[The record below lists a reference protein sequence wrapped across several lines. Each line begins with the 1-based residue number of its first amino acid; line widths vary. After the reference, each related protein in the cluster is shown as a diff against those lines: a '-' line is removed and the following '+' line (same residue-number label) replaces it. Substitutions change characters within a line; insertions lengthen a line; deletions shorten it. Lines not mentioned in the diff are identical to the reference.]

1 VIFAIGD
8 IHGCANELRQLLNQL
23 PQDSDTKYVFLGDY
37 VDRGP
42 DSREVIETILELSTR
57 STVVPLLGNH
67 EAMFLDFLRDPESKA
82 AAMFVLNG
90 GSATL
95 ASYSN
100 NRDEY
105 SIPDSHISFLQS
117 LHVMHETDQ
126 NVFVHAGLPQ
136 IPLEEIDPED
146 DEHFATMLWTRG
158 RFLKTSYEWGKVI
171 VHGHTPVRRVTQ
183 WPNRI
188 NIDTGCVY
196 DGRLTALAL
205 PGEARFSVRRSRQ
218 AQRVL
223 LRDPRGSREAFR
235 FHGAVPVRVK
245 REGRIHELVTVDY
258 SELGMYL
265 RALEPDAPRFSQGER
280 IEGIVGPGDS
290 SSVSFRG
297 VIVRTRMEESG
308 VHYGIK
314 VEDTRAT
321 SVADSALT
329 EDDSGLDVESVV
341 VRPPK

>member
-1 VIFAIGD
+1 MIFAIGD

-23 PQDSDTKYVFLGDY
+23 PQDPDATIVFLGDY

-42 DSREVIETILELSTR
+42 DSSEVIDTILELSQR
-57 STVVPLLGNH
+57 CTVVPLMGNH
-67 EAMFLDFLRDPESKA
+67 EEMFLGFLRDPESQE
-82 AAMFVLNG
+82 AAMFILNG

-95 ASYSN
+95 ASYSKGGPEYHVP
-100 NRDEY
+100 DE
-105 SIPDSHISFLQS
+105 HIAFLQS
-117 LHVMHETDQ
+117 LPIMHVTDQ

-136 IPLEEIDPED
+136 IPIADIDPGD
-146 DEHFATMLWTRG
+146 SQHHATMLWTRG
-158 RFLKTSYEWGKVI
+158 RFLKTKYDWGKVV

-205 PGEARFSVRRSRQ
+205 PGEARFSVRRKPE

-223 LRDPRGSREAFR
+223 LRDPRGSREAMR

-245 REGRIHELVTVDY
+245 REGRMHELVTVDY

-265 RALEPDAPRFSQGER
+265 RAVDPDAPRLNQGER
-280 IEGIVGPGDS
+280 IEGMISPGDP

-297 VIVRTRMEESG
+297 VIVRTHTDEEG

-314 VEDTRAT
+314 VEDTRA
-321 SVADSALT
+321 SSAADSVLSD
-329 EDDSGLDVESVV
+329 DDSGLDAESVV
-341 VRPPK
+341 VRSS